1 MTYDTEIYVSIN
13 GRTILDS
20 HTLRD
25 LENMSL
31 KLKIERRKL
40 KEYIRERRK
49 RVCRKCDE
57 QDEGFCTFCGRLL
70 PEEVLSGN

>member
-40 KEYIRERRK
+40 KEYIR
-49 RVCRKCDE
+49 V
-57 QDEGFCTFCGRLL
+57 
-70 PEEVLSGN
+70 